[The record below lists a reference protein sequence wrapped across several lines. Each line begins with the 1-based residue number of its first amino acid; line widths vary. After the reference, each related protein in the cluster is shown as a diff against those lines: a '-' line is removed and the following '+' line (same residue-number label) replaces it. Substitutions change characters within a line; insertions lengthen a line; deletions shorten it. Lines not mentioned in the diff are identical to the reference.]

1 MMTETTVREFDDAA
15 ALVAAAAD
23 DLVAVIEQAQAERGF
38 ASIVLTGG
46 TNGNALSAALRE
58 KVIDWSRVDVF
69 FGDERFVPGDDPDR
83 NALQA
88 QDALLDHVPVPSE
101 RVYTFP
107 AADEFSGDGEL
118 AARVYAKR
126 LADNAGERG
135 NGVAVGS
142 AGGAL
147 VPRFDVHLLG
157 MGGEGHIN
165 SLFPHTDAIREQDAT
180 VVSVRDSPKPP
191 PRRLTLTLPA
201 VGAARRVWFLVS
213 GADKSE
219 AVAAGVGGASPEDWP
234 CAGAHGSE
242 QTVWYL
248 DGAAASRLG

>member
-1 MMTETTVREFDDAA
+1 MTEPTVRRFDDAA
-15 ALVAAAAD
+15 ALVEAAAD
-23 DLVAVIEQAQAERGF
+23 DVVAVIEQAQAERGF

-46 TNGNALSAALRE
+46 TNGNALSAALRNR
-58 KVIDWSRVDVF
+58 VIDWSRIDVF
-69 FGDERFVPGDDPDR
+69 FGDERFVAGDDPDR
-83 NALQA
+83 NVLQA
-88 QDALLDHVPVPSE
+88 EDALLSHVPIDDTH
-101 RVYTFP
+101 VYRYP

-126 LADNAGERG
+126 LADNAAARG
-135 NGVAVGS
+135 NAVPVGETT
-142 AGGAL
+142 

-165 SLFPHTDAIREQDAT
+165 SLFPHTDAVRETGAA

-201 VGAARRVWFLVS
+201 VAASRRVFFLVS
-213 GADKSE
+213 GADKAE

-242 QTVWYL
+242 ETVWYV
-248 DGAAASRLG
+248 DGAAASRLD